1 MGQDIL
7 EVVYNQRVSLQ
18 VKRGE
23 LMNDLSLYL
32 AFARETAYQAGQA
45 TLKYYQQNL
54 QPEIKLDGSPVTLA
68 DRASEQLIRS
78 AIEKRFPDHAI
89 LGEEFG
95 DSAGASGAS
104 GFRWIIDPI
113 DGTQSFL
120 HGVPL
125 YGVLIGLEIEGKV
138 EVGVAYFPALNEM
151 VSAASGLGCWWND
164 RQARVSPKERLEE
177 SVVSFTD
184 IGNFSRYGGEEN
196 FLRLARKAWYRPGWG
211 DAYGY
216 LLVATGRAEVMIDP
230 IMAVWDCGPFPPIF
244 REAGGYFG
252 DWQGNETIYAGRGL
266 ATSLTLLSQV
276 LDALQWEGGK

>member
-1 MGQDIL
+1 MDDF
-7 EVVYNQRVSLQ
+7 ST
-18 VKRGE
+18 
-23 LMNDLSLYL
+23 YL

-54 QPEIKLDGSPVTLA
+54 LPEIKLDGSPVTLA
-68 DRASEQLIRS
+68 DRTSEMLIRG
-78 AIEKRFPDHAI
+78 AVEKRFPNHAI

-95 DSAGASGAS
+95 DSPGGSGTATH
-104 GFRWIIDPI
+104 RWIIDPI

-125 YGVLIGLEIEGKV
+125 YSVLLGLEIEDRV
-138 EVGVAYFPALNEM
+138 EVGVAYFPALDEM
-151 VSAASGLGCWWND
+151 VSGATGLGCWWND
-164 RQARVSPKERLEE
+164 RRARVSEKARLAE

-184 IGNFSRYGGEEN
+184 IGNFTKHGGEAG
-196 FLRLARKAWYRPGWG
+196 FLRLARQAWYRAGWG

-216 LLVATGRAEVMIDP
+216 LLAATGRVEVMIDP

-266 ATSLTLLSQV
+266 ATTRTLLPQV
-276 LDALQWEGGK
+276 LASLREEGQL

>member
-1 MGQDIL
+1 M
-7 EVVYNQRVSLQ
+7 
-18 VKRGE
+18 K
-23 LMNDLSLYL
+23 DLSSYL
-32 AFARETAYQAGQA
+32 EFARETAFQAGQS
-45 TLKYYQQNL
+45 TLRYYQQNL

-68 DRASEQLIRS
+68 DRASEELIRS

-95 DSAGASGAS
+95 DSAGSQGKSA
-104 GFRWIIDPI
+104 FRWIIDPI

-164 RQARVSPKERLEE
+164 RRTWVSNKTRLEE
-177 SVVSFTD
+177 AVISFTD
-184 IGNFSRYGGEEN
+184 IGNFSRYGGEES
-196 FLRLARKAWYRPGWG
+196 FMRLARQAWYRAGWG

-216 LLVATGRAEVMIDP
+216 LLAATGRVEVMIDP
-230 IMAVWDCGPFPPIF
+230 VMAVWDCGPFPPIF

-252 DWQGNETIYAGRGL
+252 DWQGNETIYAGRSL
-266 ATSLTLLSQV
+266 ATSQALLPQV
-276 LDALQWEGGK
+276 LAFLQGEDKL